1 MHQSDLPKKR
11 WAQTWT
17 SLKKAQ
23 DKIKTGWIWCQI
35 VSQGENAKKVPSYR
49 LIREKFLKLLTPS
62 IKVDNFPRKSTQMWR
77 WDFDDMVPSKL
88 KGLSCSFLK
97 IKFKYEVKNLIFK
110 DQMLSL
116 QQNNQIFP
124 SKRDQAPFSLH
135 LSLLKVM
142 VQYSCRTRMEKVSN
156 ITIQVW

>member
-1 MHQSDLPKKR
+1 MPPIADDDTHRNVRRWAKCISDLPKKW

-17 SLKKAQ
+17 ALKKAQ

-35 VSQGENAKKVPSYR
+35 VSHGENAKKVPSYR

-88 KGLSCSFLK
+88 KGLPCSIRKLNLNMRWK
-97 IKFKYEVKNLIFK
+97 IL
-110 DQMLSL
+110 
-116 QQNNQIFP
+116 
-124 SKRDQAPFSLH
+124 FSRIKCLVYNKITKSSHPNTTKH
-135 LSLLKVM
+135 LSVYTSAFSK
-142 VQYSCRTRMEKVSN
+142 
-156 ITIQVW
+156 